1 MHKELPARG
10 KGSLLTYSSA
20 VYHELICL
28 QVTGTQ
34 QQIGSDFKPSSL
46 SIIFS
51 LKALVVRGQRA
62 GTPGKSDELG
72 VAGRQV
78 RGAPKPLLAAITAA
92 CAFTQSLLT
101 PFHQ

>member
-20 VYHELICL
+20 VYYELICL

-34 QQIGSDFKPSSL
+34 QQIGRDFKPSSL

-51 LKALVVRGQRA
+51 
-62 GTPGKSDELG
+62 GKSDGLG